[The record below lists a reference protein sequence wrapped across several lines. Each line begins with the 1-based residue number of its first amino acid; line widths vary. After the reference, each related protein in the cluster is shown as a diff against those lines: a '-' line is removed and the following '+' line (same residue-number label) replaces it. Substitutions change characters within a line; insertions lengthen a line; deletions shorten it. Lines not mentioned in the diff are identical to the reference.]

1 MPPQTMNPALSVPL
15 VVAALAALL
24 GGLAWL
30 GARAGWTPE
39 TRRKAAHI
47 ALGLGCA
54 AFPWIFASPGPVW
67 VIAALACTSLA
78 VLRLRTLRLGT
89 IGSAL
94 HGVERRSWGELC
106 FPLAVALVFHA
117 SAGHWELHVVPV
129 LVLTLADAAGALV
142 GRRFGRHPLRMD
154 GAHKSLEGSLAVFAV
169 AVLCVALPLALFAG
183 WAWPLALA
191 AALLVAGLAAL
202 IEGVAFEGLDNLFL
216 PLLTYAVLARAETW
230 ELSGLLGRAAF
241 LALSLGG
248 IALLGRR
255 FTALSDAAL
264 MGLALALYLFASLG
278 GLAFL
283 PGPLALATLYVVL
296 CLRAPDRAT
305 RRHPFAA
312 VVACAAA
319 PLAWLALA
327 PNEAFAP
334 AHLAFATQAVL
345 MVLAERGIKTH
356 RDPDPRWLLNALLGG
371 LTSLF
376 VFLPPP

>member
-1 MPPQTMNPALSVPL
+1 MNELAATVL
-15 VVAALAALL
+15 VAAALAALL

-54 AFPWIFASPGPVW
+54 AFPWIFTSPASVW
-67 VIAALACTSLA
+67 TLAALAITGLA
-78 VLRLRTLRLGT
+78 LLRLRTLRGGT
-89 IGSAL
+89 LGSAL

-142 GRRFGRHPLRMD
+142 GRRFGRHALRMD

-169 AVLCVALPLALFAG
+169 AALCVALPLALFA
-183 WAWPLALA
+183 AWSWSLALA

-216 PLLTYAVLARAETW
+216 PLLAYAVLARAETW

-241 LALSLGG
+241 LALTLGG

-255 FTALSDAAL
+255 VTALSDAAL
-264 MGLALALYLFASLG
+264 MGLALALYLFVSLG

-283 PGPLALATLYVVL
+283 PGPLALAALYVVL

-319 PLAWLALA
+319 PLVWLTLA
-327 PNEAFAP
+327 PSEAFAP
-334 AHLAFATQAVL
+334 AHLAFAAQAVL
-345 MVLAERGIKTH
+345 MLLAERGRKTH
-356 RDPDPRWLLNALLGG
+356 RDPDLRWLINALLGA
-371 LTSLF
+371 LASLL
-376 VFLPPP
+376 VFLPLP